1 MGFWALLVSG
11 FMYLWGLFVI
21 WFSIFFAPLKNFDM
35 LWIIIPIWINWFFA
49 EWFQEKKSTSFGNA
63 ISNGAVVLWVGIDWI
78 RRLVNLIAAGELVLS
93 VTLFLKFFV
102 AFLTL
107 GYGLLIIIEG
117 IKTRQFIHYVGRVRD
132 TTYVLLM
139 LSPFFYDVMDLTW
152 KTVFVMVLFFPVW
165 YFIIEAIA
173 RYAPNPKTYDDD
185 ENLQQKSMPQ
195 DFGNMKF

>member
-1 MGFWALLVSG
+1 MAFWSILVSG
-11 FMYLWGLFVI
+11 LTYFWGLFVV
-21 WFSIFFAPLKNFDM
+21 WLSIFFAPFKNFEM
-35 LWIIIPIWINWFFA
+35 LWIIVPIWINWFFA

-78 RRLVNLIAAGELVLS
+78 RRLVNLIAAGQLTLS
-93 VTLFLKFFV
+93 VTLFLKFFI
-102 AFLTL
+102 AFLAL

-139 LSPFFYDVMDLTW
+139 LSPFFYDVVDLTW
-152 KTVFVMVLFFPVW
+152 KTTFVMILFFPAW

-173 RYAPNPKTYDDD
+173 RYAPNPKTYDD
-185 ENLQQKSMPQ
+185 EGSLQQKSMPQ
-195 DFGNMKF
+195 DLGNLKF